1 MFKIREFSMHT
12 ILIVMNH
19 APQHSLQSLLATGLL
34 ALSGLALA
42 PVAQAHVTLETRQAP
57 VGSYYKA
64 VLRVPHG
71 CSGSDTTALRVR
83 IPDGVLEVKP
93 MPKPGWTLTI
103 KTGTYPHPQALHG
116 SKVDHGVQEIAWT
129 GGDLP
134 DAYYDEFTFRA
145 YLASSLKPGTTLY
158 FPTIQECK
166 TGVSRWI
173 DTSGRDDE
181 AGDPAPHLQLTAPE
195 SAGRHGK

>member
-1 MFKIREFSMHT
+1 
-12 ILIVMNH
+12 V
-19 APQHSLQSLLATGLL
+19 ALL
-34 ALSGLALA
+34 GLAA
-42 PVAQAHVTLETRQAP
+42 VPAAQAHVTLETQQAA

-71 CSGSDTTALRVR
+71 CDGSDTTALRVR

-93 MPKPGWTLTI
+93 MPKPGWTLAI
-103 KTGTYPHPQALHG
+103 KQGKYDHPQTLHG
-116 SKVDHGVQEIAWT
+116 SQVDHGVQELSWS

-145 YLASSLKPGTTLY
+145 YLSSSLKPGTTLY

-166 TGVSRWI
+166 QGVSRWI
-173 DTSGRDDE
+173 DTSGGHDE
-181 AGDPAPHLQLTAPE
+181 AGNPAPHVKLTAP
-195 SAGRHGK
+195 AANRHP